1 MIEQYKKEMSEVH
14 APANLIERTRE
25 AMKKEEEKLQTEDG
39 RGNVTA
45 KAEKRKKGTGKRRI
59 NWITV
64 PLSVAAAA
72 FILIAVP
79 SALKGAGT
87 QTQTPALLGQE
98 NTSDVQKIESG
109 MTADA
114 ANELA
119 KENEIVIK
127 VEIEMTEVSEMPVE
141 FADAREVKQGEHTY
155 LLAERQDGTG
165 WKAYVEKEGKGYLIT
180 GMAEDEESFLLEA
193 EKLIMEK

>member
-14 APANLIERTRE
+14 APADLIERTRE
-25 AMKKEEEKLQTEDG
+25 AMKKEEEKLQ
-39 RGNVTA
+39 
-45 KAEKRKKGTGKRRI
+45 KKGKGRNITARI
-59 NWITV
+59 IV

-119 KENEIVIK
+119 KENEIAIK
-127 VEIEMTEVSEMPVE
+127 AEMKMTELSEMPEE
-141 FADAREVKQGEHTY
+141 FADAREIKQDGYTY
-155 LLAERQDGTG
+155 LLVERQDGTG

-180 GMAEDEESFLLEA
+180 GIAEDEESFLQEA